1 MPDRFFGSW
10 SLLVFITLGCSTW
23 SSQSRSP
30 VLGKGRG
37 IDHLEVVV
45 RDLSATAELYHN
57 RLGFTVGTQGKNP
70 GGTANTVVGFK
81 NKTYFELISIYDR
94 ESAAKNEADMIAFL
108 DKHEGALALGLEIA
122 SADETAAYLRA
133 RGFDIVGPIGGTWKP
148 DGVKETPPELY
159 KDVIFKNPAV
169 PGDTIFF
176 AEYHHDAW
184 HKLQEEYPQLRD
196 DPARSTHANG
206 ALDIHAVWMSVK
218 NLDEATK
225 AYEAVGFLRGVKMAL
240 PAIGAIAQ
248 EFQAGEGTI
257 LLVSAAAPDGATAKF
272 LSDRGEAV
280 MGVSIEVQSLEKTQ
294 SVLGQGLHQNFTIYS
309 GPYGKSVVVPGEFA
323 AGVWIEF
330 FEKAK

>member
-1 MPDRFFGSW
+1 
-10 SLLVFITLGCSTW
+10 
-23 SSQSRSP
+23 
-30 VLGKGRG
+30 VLGSGRG
-37 IDHLEVVV
+37 IDHLEVAVH
-45 RDLSATAELYHN
+45 DLSATVELYHN

-184 HKLQEEYPQLRD
+184 HKLQKEYPQLRD
-196 DPARSTHANG
+196 DPAKSTHANG
-206 ALDIHAVWMSVK
+206 AKDIHAVWMCVK

-225 AYEAVGFLRGVKMAL
+225 AYEAVGFLRGAKMTL

-248 EFQAGEGTI
+248 EFQAGDGII
-257 LLVSAAAPDGATAKF
+257 LLVSPAASASDGPVTKF
-272 LSDRGEAV
+272 LSDRGESV
-280 MGVSIEVQSLEKTQ
+280 MGASIEVQSIQKTK
-294 SVLGQGLHQNFTIYS
+294 SVVAEGLHQNFTVYP
-309 GPYGKSVVVPGEFA
+309 GPYGNSVVVPGEFA

-330 FEKAK
+330 FEKAN